1 MGVPISHSRFR
12 KEKGYDIPLFAD
24 EKWTVFGLL
33 GKPTL
38 PAKKIMLD
46 LTKNWK
52 RVIDSLYKGIMV
64 IDTGGAIRHVNPAL
78 ERLTGYRADEL
89 MGNTHHACV
98 LRLRTLVRPGGI
110 LVRAVRQRA
119 GHETDGLPDQRKT
132 RLSHERDQ
140 TGIDSPRC
148 KRRYGRGGGNHLGY
162 GRSEAECFRELL
174 FRKYPELFSLRGT

>member
-89 MGNTHHACV
+89 MGNTCTMLACSGCE
-98 LRLRTLVRPGGI
+98 PW
-110 LVRAVRQRA
+110 
-119 GHETDGLPDQRKT
+119 
-132 RLSHERDQ
+132 
-140 TGIDSPRC
+140 
-148 KRRYGRGGGNHLGY
+148 YGRRDSGACCSAA
-162 GRSEAECFRELL
+162 GR
-174 FRKYPELFSLRGT
+174 P